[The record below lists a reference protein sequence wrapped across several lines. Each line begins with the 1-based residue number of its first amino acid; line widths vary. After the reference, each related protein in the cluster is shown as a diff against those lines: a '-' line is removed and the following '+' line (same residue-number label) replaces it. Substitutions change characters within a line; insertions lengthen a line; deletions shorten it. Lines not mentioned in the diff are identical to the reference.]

1 MRKAASIIKMG
12 AVLFVYALGSA
23 FISQTAAGGG
33 YGLLGGGIN
42 KEAPGWGPL
51 GGDDPVLRNGP
62 SGAEMCGSGRYT
74 IVYGTNP

>member
-12 AVLFVYALGSA
+12 AVLFACALGSA

-42 KEAPGWGPL
+42 KEVPGFGDLANGDYSGLRSVRIWPQR
-51 GGDDPVLRNGP
+51 GGAVWV
-62 SGAEMCGSGRYT
+62 GR
-74 IVYGTNP
+74 VCMV